1 MFFFE
6 LWESVCE
13 IVQFLEL
20 LTELSFLGF
29 EPPDLRV
36 DLVSID
42 CAHDDVSEVVLPG
55 DGLARFVRF
64 QQERKEVSDSRVL
77 EIRVDSEL
85 TVFPARVSVR
95 VISPLPTSFSTYP
108 PSASPLSDT
117 PVLPQAVTSACRNDV
132 VLVAFRL
139 TSVFMPA
146 KSSIDV
152 PSIPPILS
160 AVTLIPSEMTR
171 SMLSEIETHILI
183 KDSGLASESILQ

>member
-42 CAHDDVSEVVLPG
+42 WAHDDVSEVVLPG

-95 VISPLPTSFSTYP
+95 VISPLPTSISTYP
-108 PSASPLSDT
+108 PSASLLSDT
-117 PVLPQAVTSACRNDV
+117 PVLPQAATSACRNDV

-139 TSVFMPA
+139 TSVFIPA
-146 KSSIDV
+146 ESSIDV